1 MVTHFADEFQR
12 MRREDNRL
20 KAYHVSVSYRGI
32 FDILYVF
39 TLCNQHEI
47 TDVSNKNKWIEI
59 IDKVINK
66 YPKISN
72 TQEVL
77 SFLKEQEVEN

>member
-47 TDVSNKNKWIEI
+47 TDVSNKNKWIE
-59 IDKVINK
+59 V
-66 YPKISN
+66 YATLAPKHN
-72 TQEVL
+72 HR
-77 SFLKEQEVEN
+77 KP